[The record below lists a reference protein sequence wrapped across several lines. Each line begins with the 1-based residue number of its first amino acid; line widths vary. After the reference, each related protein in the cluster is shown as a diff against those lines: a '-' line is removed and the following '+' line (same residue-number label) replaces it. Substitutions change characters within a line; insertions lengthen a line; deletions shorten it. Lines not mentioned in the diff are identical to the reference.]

1 MIIDVSGF
9 GLADRAGVANAL
21 GATPAGELAMGIH
34 RFVFAVLTMLLLL
47 AGAPPL
53 ASAQES
59 DVSTNAKTVNVEL
72 IIDASGSM
80 ADVEKAQLV
89 ELIGPRR
96 RRPCRAG
103 RARRCRPAQ

>member
-1 MIIDVSGF
+1 
-9 GLADRAGVANAL
+9 
-21 GATPAGELAMGIH
+21 MGIH